1 MRRTRTFSG
10 ARPENAHDL
19 VFELAAE
26 PGNASLSVRSS
37 RLAPLRDAESLDE
50 AAVQSRDNALLLD
63 LLNDTWVPALAVAAA
78 A

>member
-1 MRRTRTFSG
+1 VRVRLDASLLSYG

-37 RLAPLRDAESLDE
+37 RLARLGLGLG
-50 AAVQSRDNALLLD
+50 VG
-63 LLNDTWVPALAVAAA
+63 VG
-78 A
+78 

>member
-1 MRRTRTFSG
+1 MAANAFKSVLDASLLSYG

-37 RLAPLRDAESLDE
+37 RLARLGLGLG
-50 AAVQSRDNALLLD
+50 VG
-63 LLNDTWVPALAVAAA
+63 VG
-78 A
+78 